1 MEAIN
6 RRTFGKWWGITMAS
20 FTLGGEMFMI
30 GCASFTQILAWV
42 QTGLDTFQSVADLL
56 AGNGVITIVIGS
68 AIDLIIKAIK
78 AAIADIGTAVDNYNN
93 APAASKATLLGKIT
107 EALIA
112 AQNEIGQFWND
123 LAIPDPKVAST
134 TAGLLGLIVSQ
145 LSAFQASMPVTTATR
160 VQIQSFPKK
169 LSAAAPKMRSIGDFK
184 KEFVQ
189 VLETNGYSQYRHF

>member
-6 RRTFGKWWGITMAS
+6 RRTFGKWWGVAMAS
-20 FTLGGEMFMI
+20 LTLGGEMFMI
-30 GCASFTQILAWV
+30 GCASFAQILAWV
-42 QTGLDTFQSVADLL
+42 QTGLDAFQSVVDLL

-145 LSAFQASMPVTTATR
+145 LSAFQATMPVTAAVRT
-160 VQIQSFPKK
+160 QIQSFPKK
-169 LSAAAPKMRSIGDFK
+169 LNAASKMRSIGAFK
-184 KEFVQ
+184 QEFNTI
-189 VLETNGYSQYRHF
+189 LESNGYAQYKHF